1 MISTFV
7 RFATLGSAA
16 VLLLA
21 ASAHAAPIVVTF
33 DSDPTYSFVGDGFTS
48 ADSSRIQFSD
58 TLGADLFIANDAART
73 NGSNALAVLFDDPSA
88 LLIELIGFT
97 AVEIS
102 MDLGNDIAGLT
113 TDGDEAVLTVFAG
126 GAQVD
131 QVTLAL
137 NRNTLMDQ
145 TIMYSGER
153 FDSATLVYNIQGGG
167 GLTEAIDNVSVVVPE
182 PGAAL
187 VFGVGALL
195 VGAASGQRRGSRAGI
210 HR

>member
-1 MISTFV
+1 MISAFV
-7 RFATLGSAA
+7 RFATLGSTAFF
-16 VLLLA
+16 LLT
-21 ASAHAAPIVVTF
+21 ASAQAAPIVVTF
-33 DSDPTYSFVGDGFTS
+33 DSDPIYSFVGDGFSS

-58 TLGADLFIANDAART
+58 TLGQDLFIANDAVAT
-73 NGSNALAVLFDDPSA
+73 NGSNALAVLFDDASA
-88 LLIELIGFT
+88 LLIELMGFT

-113 TDGDEAVLTVFAG
+113 ADGDEAVLTVFL
-126 GAQVD
+126 GAVQVD
-131 QVTLAL
+131 QVALAL

-145 TIMYSGER
+145 TIMFSGAR
-153 FDSATLVYNIQGGG
+153 FDSATLVYNLQRGG

-182 PGAAL
+182 PGAAA

-195 VGAASGQRRGSRAGI
+195 VGAALGRRRGSEAGI